1 MNSWMCFQNVR
12 LWKRLWTQS
21 TTEWFLSCMNS
32 WMCFQMAK
40 LWKRLQTDITTE
52 WFFPCMYSWM
62 YFQIVRVW
70 KRLCTKSTTK
80 WSLSCMNSG
89 MNTELW
95 WIPEGF
101 ITHWTPEASLWMTSQ
116 MNLENVWCRKR
127 LCTLGTTMKI
137 LSCSCYF
144 ISEINVCQTIFL
156 RLLVQKNFV
165 VSAPTR
171 KITSIHIQV
180 HVYQHCLPKPLLN
193 KALVWGTDKIL
204 HKLQKWGVTLP
215 RTFH

>member
-1 MNSWMCFQNVR
+1 MVRSCKRLWTKNTTEWFLSCMSSWMCFQMVSSCI
-12 LWKRLWTQS
+12 RLWTES

-32 WMCFQMAK
+32 
-40 LWKRLQTDITTE
+40 
-52 WFFPCMYSWM
+52 
-62 YFQIVRVW
+62 
-70 KRLCTKSTTK
+70 
-80 WSLSCMNSG
+80 G
-89 MNTELW
+89 MNTESW

-144 ISEINVCQTIFL
+144 ISEINVCQTICL
-156 RLLVQKNFV
+156 RLLVQKNFIA
-165 VSAPTR
+165 SAPTR

-180 HVYQHCLPKPLLN
+180 HVYQHCSPKPFLN
-193 KALVWGTDKIL
+193 KAHVWGTDTIL
-204 HKLQKWGVTLP
+204 HIT
-215 RTFH
+215 

>member
-1 MNSWMCFQNVR
+1 MNSWMCFQTVR
-12 LWKRLWTQS
+12 LCKRLWT
-21 TTEWFLSCMNS
+21 
-32 WMCFQMAK
+32 K
-40 LWKRLQTDITTE
+40 ITTE
-52 WFFPCMYSWM
+52 WFFPCMNSWM
-62 YFQIVRVW
+62 YFQMVRLW
-70 KRLCTKSTTK
+70 KRLCTKSTTE
-80 WSLSCMNSG
+80 WFLSCMNSG

-156 RLLVQKNFV
+156 RLLVQE
-165 VSAPTR
+165 
-171 KITSIHIQV
+171 
-180 HVYQHCLPKPLLN
+180 
-193 KALVWGTDKIL
+193 
-204 HKLQKWGVTLP
+204 KLQAYMFKYMFSNIACRNPCWTRHLFGVPTQYCINY
-215 RTFH
+215 RSEE

>member
-1 MNSWMCFQNVR
+1 MTSWMCFQNLRSCKRHWTKSTSEWFFPCMNSCMYFQMVR
-12 LWKRLWTQS
+12 LWKRLCTKS

-32 WMCFQMAK
+32 C
-40 LWKRLQTDITTE
+40 
-52 WFFPCMYSWM
+52 
-62 YFQIVRVW
+62 
-70 KRLCTKSTTK
+70 
-80 WSLSCMNSG
+80 
-89 MNTELW
+89 MNTEPW

-144 ISEINVCQTIFL
+144 ISEINVCQTICL
-156 RLLVQKNFV
+156 RLLVQENFF

-171 KITSIHIQV
+171 KITSITFNFKEGDISKNT
-180 HVYQHCLPKPLLN
+180 YLN
-193 KALVWGTDKIL
+193 
-204 HKLQKWGVTLP
+204 
-215 RTFH
+215 

>member
-1 MNSWMCFQNVR
+1 
-12 LWKRLWTQS
+12 
-21 TTEWFLSCMNS
+21 
-32 WMCFQMAK
+32 
-40 LWKRLQTDITTE
+40 
-52 WFFPCMYSWM
+52 
-62 YFQIVRVW
+62 
-70 KRLCTKSTTK
+70 
-80 WSLSCMNSG
+80 MNSG
-89 MNTELW
+89 MNTEPW

-156 RLLVQKNFV
+156 RLLVQENFF

-171 KITSIHIQV
+171 KIKAYIFKYIFMQ
-180 HVYQHCLPKPLLN
+180 VYQHCSPNPLLS
-193 KALVWGTDKIL
+193 KALVWGTDTIL
-204 HKLQKWGVTLP
+204 HKLHKGGVTIPNISLKYMQNWFWP
-215 RTFH
+215 NMATI

>member
-1 MNSWMCFQNVR
+1 MTSWMCFQNLRSCKRLWTKSTSEWFFPCMNSCMYFQMVR
-12 LWKRLWTQS
+12 LWKRLCTKS

-32 WMCFQMAK
+32 GVSSE
-40 LWKRLQTDITTE
+40 R
-52 WFFPCMYSWM
+52 
-62 YFQIVRVW
+62 
-70 KRLCTKSTTK
+70 
-80 WSLSCMNSG
+80 
-89 MNTELW
+89 W
-95 WIPEGF
+95 WILEGF

-144 ISEINVCQTIFL
+144 ISEINVCQTICL
-156 RLLVQKNFV
+156 RLLVQENFF
-165 VSAPTR
+165 VSALAR
-171 KITSIHIQV
+171 KITSIHIQEQYIFMQI
-180 HVYQHCLPKPLLN
+180 YQHCSRNPLLS

-215 RTFH
+215 NISLKCVQNWFWPNMATTLTT